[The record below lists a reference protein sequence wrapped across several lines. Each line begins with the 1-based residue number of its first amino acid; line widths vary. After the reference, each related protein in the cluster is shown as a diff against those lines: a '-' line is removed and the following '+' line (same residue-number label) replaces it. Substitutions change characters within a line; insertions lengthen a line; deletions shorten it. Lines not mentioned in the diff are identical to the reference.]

1 MRLQNIS
8 TYILELVDCN
18 NYVVHTHL
26 LTTNF
31 PVRSFQ
37 NVRYIRG
44 DHKVLIIVACK
55 SSSKSKSTKF
65 IVKYSS
71 FATKF
76 ITCINFNPVSCTC
89 RTCQISSF
97 CNLPVICCHSKQ
109 LIPLDCIQNSIGSN
123 SGSEAN
129 ITQGPLYIW
138 TEHSNC
144 QIHSRGDS
152 KTFKKLY

>member
-1 MRLQNIS
+1 MRLHSIS
-8 TYILELVDCN
+8 TYISELVDCN

-44 DHKVLIIVACK
+44 NHKVLIIVACK
-55 SSSKSKSTKF
+55 SSSESKSTKF

-71 FATKF
+71 FTTNF

-89 RTCQISSF
+89 RTGQISGF
-97 CNLPVICCHSKQ
+97 CKFRRIRQVCNLPVICCHSKQ
-109 LIPLDCIQNSIGSN
+109 LISLEYIQNSIDSN
-123 SGSEAN
+123 SGSETN
-129 ITQGPLYIW
+129 ITTLLMGNGNFQP
-138 TEHSNC
+138 N
-144 QIHSRGDS
+144 
-152 KTFKKLY
+152 F